1 MGGFL
6 KSRAYI
12 CSDALGHRNGAGDPL
27 SAILLPC
34 KYDEDPDMLAM
45 NTLVD
50 RLSVP
55 VTASVP
61 KSAIADDMAMIRAAS
76 ELTRDLVQP
85 SARVYCTDF
94 LSSTFV
100 GYAGIAAAIFAPSP
114 AWMLVAAV
122 VALVL
127 PYRLARSI
135 TNL

>member
-1 MGGFL
+1 
-6 KSRAYI
+6 
-12 CSDALGHRNGAGDPL
+12 
-27 SAILLPC
+27 
-34 KYDEDPDMLAM
+34 MLAM

-85 SARVYCTDF
+85 SARVYWTDF
-94 LSSTFV
+94 LASTFV
-100 GYAGIAAAIFAPSP
+100 GYAGIAAAIFAPST

-122 VALVL
+122 VAVVAL
-127 PYRLARSI
+127 YRAGSFIHELTHLRKNAQIGRASCRERVCQYV
-135 TNL
+135 